1 MSTAAKTPNYNLSQV
16 VGSDIPD
23 WITDYTSDMGKID
36 AALKENADDVD
47 VVRPDEFS
55 EESTYV
61 AGDYC
66 IKNNVI
72 YKAKTAVAAGA
83 FDVSDWEATSIFKE
97 LSALTNNFGGVALS
111 IVNVGNNSTTFVLK
125 RPSDTTR
132 YTAFL
137 CSADQNTGVV
147 GIYIIGINA
156 NSESINKISGVDAN
170 MTRDGDSV
178 TVTFNAVS
186 IWSNALLIAPVV
198 LM

>member
-55 EESTYV
+55 EESTYA

-72 YKAKTAVAAGA
+72 YKAKTAVAAAA
-83 FDVSDWEATSIFKE
+83 FDVSDWEATSIFNE
-97 LSALTNNFGGVALS
+97 LSALTQNMNMIFSRFYFGFASNFEDAW
-111 IVNVGNNSTTFVLK
+111 NNSRLGKIEFYYIELEDGAPSPETGKNRWFLQQWREGSNMYGWQIAWSFGNGIWK
-125 RPSDTTR
+125 R
-132 YTAFL
+132 Y
-137 CSADQNTGVV
+137 
-147 GIYIIGINA
+147 
-156 NSESINKISGVDAN
+156 K
-170 MTRDGDSV
+170 SV
-178 TVTFNAVS
+178 SSSFSKWEHIT
-186 IWSNALLIAPVV
+186 
-198 LM
+198 